1 MASAPP
7 SSPRPWWHDF
17 APAITIAAMLAGG
30 AFFYGGVT
38 QRLTEVESQAHDL
51 RIRVDQQDKDKEATI
66 EKLSAI
72 DGRTIRIET
81 TLSLLKPDKDKAP

>member
-7 SSPRPWWHDF
+7 STPRPWWHEF
-17 APAITIAAMLAGG
+17 LPAVSLFTAIGAA
-30 AFFYGGVT
+30 AFFYGGVI
-38 QRLTEVESQAHDL
+38 QRLTDVEKQAA
-51 RIRVDQQDKDKEATI
+51 DQKVQIDQLSKDKEATI

-81 TLSLLKPDKDKAP
+81 TLTMLAPPKAKTP

>member
-7 SSPRPWWHDF
+7 TPARPWWHDF
-17 APAITIAAMLAGG
+17 APAISIAAMLAGA

-38 QRLTEVESQAHDL
+38 QRLTEVEKQTSELKVRA
-51 RIRVDQQDKDKEATI
+51 DQQDRDKEVAI

-81 TLSLLKPDKDKAP
+81 TLSLLKPDKVKMP